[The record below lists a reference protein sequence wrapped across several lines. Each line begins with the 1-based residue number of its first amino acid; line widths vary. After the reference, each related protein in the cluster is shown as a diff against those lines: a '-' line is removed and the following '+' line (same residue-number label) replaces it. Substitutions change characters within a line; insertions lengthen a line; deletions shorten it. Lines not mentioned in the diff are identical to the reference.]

1 MMKKTYISPVAKEV
15 KLNYQYSLLTGSLLD
30 TNDEATIVDDINI
43 VDTGGLLDPESR
55 EFLLDE

>member
-1 MMKKTYISPVAKEV
+1 MRKTYMTPVAEEI

-30 TNDEATIVDDINI
+30 VNDEASIVDEIDI

-55 EFLLDE
+55 DFSMDE

>member
-1 MMKKTYISPVAKEV
+1 MKKIYISPVAEEV

-30 TNDEATIVDDINI
+30 TNDEATIVDDIDI